1 MRVLVVNRGVFR
13 VPPESSGG
21 GAEKHGYHLVN
32 HLAALGHR
40 VHFVSKTRPGSLYDS
55 HVVVHSVPPRRAII
69 PPKTSFKGWMF
80 KHLFGN
86 VLSLKISLR
95 LILEE
100 KFRFSVIHCHAPLTA
115 LLLSALVGRRIP
127 IVYTM
132 HDSSPWI
139 ASYRSRAERWI
150 RKAVYV
156 GLEVPCLRHVD
167 MVIAVSPA
175 LVTEAK
181 RWGVSST
188 KVRHIPN
195 GIEPNTPP
203 SSQESLN
210 EDLKEPLGLF
220 VGQLVRRKGVDVLF
234 EAIGKLRNDDA
245 KFLIVGEGPEKERLL
260 KLSQRVGIMDRVHFA
275 GFVEK
280 DTLDNYYSQASF
292 FVYPSLSESFGFAL
306 FDAMSHGLPT
316 IASNLKAYDGVLKN
330 GENAL
335 LFEPGNSEELAIR
348 LDELLESHVLRTSL
362 SNNGEMLVKQR
373 FNWPEIADRV
383 ADTYSAL
390 VSERQRAQSRLSK
403 LSENSRAPLS

>member
-1 MRVLVVNRGVFR
+1 
-13 VPPESSGG
+13 
-21 GAEKHGYHLVN
+21 
-32 HLAALGHR
+32 
-40 VHFVSKTRPGSLYDS
+40 
-55 HVVVHSVPPRRAII
+55 
-69 PPKTSFKGWMF
+69 
-80 KHLFGN
+80 
-86 VLSLKISLR
+86 
-95 LILEE
+95 
-100 KFRFSVIHCHAPLTA
+100 
-115 LLLSALVGRRIP
+115 
-127 IVYTM
+127 
-132 HDSSPWI
+132 
-139 ASYRSRAERWI
+139 
-150 RKAVYV
+150 
-156 GLEVPCLRHVD
+156 